1 MISLYIPERGV
12 RNVYHFLI
20 YMLSNLRHIDFIPD
34 AIYIDFK
41 CEHFNN
47 NHDYVTEILSTLYP
61 NASIMDTK
69 RHNTPTDCIS
79 LPQHNSD
86 PRCREGGIDS
96 NAYVFLRNLL
106 LPHIEKYVPSTQ
118 YSKYIYISRFDTNK
132 RRILNEDSILHLCT
146 FKTPTKWAVMSEQG
160 DADCAFEMRNGVND
174 EILPGFQKIIMT
186 NMPLLE
192 QMYIFANAKVII
204 SCHGAALVNTLFCNK
219 EVKIIEIAS
228 QKIARL
234 LHFQHI
240 AETIGLNYRRFCN
253 VDEIQEDNYDS
264 DLIINDIDQFHN
276 MVFDK

>member
-12 RNVYHFLI
+12 INVYHFLI

-41 CEHFNN
+41 GEHFNN

-69 RHNTPTDCIS
+69 QHNTPTDCIS

-132 RRILNEDSILHLCT
+132 RRILNEDSIL
-146 FKTPTKWAVMSEQG
+146 
-160 DADCAFEMRNGVND
+160 ND

-253 VDEIQEDNYDS
+253 VDEIREDNYDS